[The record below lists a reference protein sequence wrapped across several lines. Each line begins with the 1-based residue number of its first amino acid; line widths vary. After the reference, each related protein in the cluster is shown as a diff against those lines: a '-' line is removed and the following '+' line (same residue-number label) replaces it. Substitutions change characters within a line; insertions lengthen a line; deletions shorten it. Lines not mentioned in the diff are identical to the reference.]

1 MTEYECPKCGGS
13 DYFMSQRNVMKG
25 MGGLYG
31 NRGGVKKFPVC
42 RVCNEIMDKFG
53 EVTEER
59 WEPKKGTAGSAIK
72 GMMIL
77 ATGFFGLVLI
87 VALFEWLATL

>member
-1 MTEYECPKCGGS
+1 MDDYKCPKCGGS

-42 RVCNEIMDKFG
+42 RVCNEIMDRAW
-53 EVTEER
+53 EIAEER
-59 WEPKKGTAGSAIK
+59 WEPKKGGSAIK
-72 GMMIL
+72 GMAVLGIGVFGIFLIL
-77 ATGFFGLVLI
+77 VVFDWLV
-87 VALFEWLATL
+87 TL